1 MKNVSERL
9 ELLERSVVLA
19 GVGGWELDV
28 ESKTIKWDDV
38 MFEVHDLPKDFEV
51 THTNIIALYKSGAD
65 ELAVAYKNAIEFG
78 TPWELEL
85 EMETPKGKRWMR
97 SLGRAHFEN
106 GRCTKLYG
114 ATMDI
119 DKQKRAEDALRSSEE
134 RFRSMIYNNSDIISL
149 VDEKGTLLYQSA
161 SLTQTMQWSENELAG
176 RNFFT
181 LVHPDDLPHVKVLFS
196 EVLSKPGL
204 GPTIRF
210 RLNDKDGGYVHIE
223 ARGNNQLANPHIN
236 ALVVNS
242 RDITETIKAEQELA
256 ESLARAQVLSKYYES
271 IVENKSFYV
280 VKIDLHGNFT
290 FANSHY
296 KNVFGAD
303 DDQMNLSSFEGLG
316 SEEHKVLKEVLEH
329 CITDPSKSQVCI
341 IRRNDNQGNLIS
353 IKWELCA
360 LVEEDGSAKEVQGI
374 GFDVTEQ
381 VETLKETKRLL
392 EVTTVQNSKLRSFA
406 HIISHNIRNHSANL
420 SGLVELLMDSYVEE
434 EKGAYTQLIKASA
447 DNLEKTILD
456 LNKIISINQ
465 ESGVPKETKCLRTE
479 IYKTIQIFSLK
490 ILKLDAD
497 LKIEVDPKF
506 HVRVIPSFLD
516 SVLLNLI
523 DNAFK
528 YRSDDRKT
536 VLTLSAYSEG
546 DYVVLSI
553 SDNGKGID
561 LKQHGSK
568 VFGLYK
574 TFHGNRDARGMG
586 LYIVKSQME
595 DMGGRIELE
604 SEVDQGTTFKV
615 YFKKGLN

>member
-1 MKNVSERL
+1 MNTSERI
-9 ELLERSVVLA
+9 ELLRRSVALA

-51 THTNIIALYKSGAD
+51 THANIIELYKSGAE
-65 ELAVAYKNAIEFG
+65 ELALAYKNAMEFG

-181 LVHPDDLPHVKVLFS
+181 LVHPDDLPHVQMLFR

-210 RLNDKDGGYVHIE
+210 RFNDKNNGYIHIE
-223 ARGNNQLANPHIN
+223 ARGNNQLSNPHIN

-280 VKIDLHGNFT
+280 VKIDLQGNFT

-303 DDQMNLSSFEGLG
+303 DEQMNLSSFEGLG

-329 CITDPSKSQVCI
+329 CFNDPNKSQVCI
-341 IRRNDNQGNLIS
+341 IRRNDNGGNLIS

-360 LVEEDGSAKEVQGI
+360 LIEEDGTAREVQGI

-420 SGLVELLMDSYVEE
+420 SGLVELLMDSSVEE

-465 ESGVPKETKCLRTE
+465 ESGVPKETRCLRTE

-497 LKIEVDPKF
+497 LKIEVDPKLY
-506 HVRVIPSFLD
+506 VRVIPSFLD

-528 YRSDDRKT
+528 YRSDDRRT
-536 VLTLSAYSEG
+536 VLTLSAQSEG

-553 SDNGKGID
+553 IDNGKGID
-561 LKQHGSK
+561 LKQHGTK

-595 DMGGRIELE
+595 DMGGKIEVE
-604 SEVDQGTTFKV
+604 SEVEKGTTFKV

>member
-1 MKNVSERL
+1 MTIAEQN
-9 ELLERSVVLA
+9 ELLRRSVVLA
-19 GVGGWELDV
+19 GVGSWELDLG
-28 ESKTIKWDDV
+28 SKIVTWDEV
-38 MFEVHDLPKDFEV
+38 MFELHDLKGRSEIS
-51 THTNIIALYKSGAD
+51 HTEILELYDTGAD
-65 ELAVAYKNAIEFG
+65 QLSIAYSAAIDKG

-85 EMETPKGKRWMR
+85 EVNTPNGKRWMR

-119 DKQKRAEDALRSSEE
+119 DKQKRIEDNLRSSEE
-134 RFRSMIYNNSDIISL
+134 RFRSLIYNNSDIISL
-149 VDEKGTLLYQSA
+149 IDAKGTMLYQSA

-176 RNFFT
+176 KNFFS
-181 LVHPDDLPHVKVLFS
+181 LIHPDDVPHVMELFKTFI
-196 EVLSKPGL
+196 SKPGL
-204 GPTIRF
+204 GPTVRF
-210 RLNDKDGGYVHIE
+210 RLADKKQGYIHIE

-242 RDITETIKAEQELA
+242 RDITETIRAEQELA
-256 ESLARAQVLSKYYES
+256 ESLALAQVLSKYYES

-280 VKIDLHGNFT
+280 VKIDLQGNFT
-290 FANSHY
+290 FANNHY
-296 KNVFGAD
+296 KNVFGSD
-303 DDQMNLSSFEGLG
+303 DEQMNLSSFEGLG
-316 SEEHKVLKEVLEH
+316 SDEHKVLKEVFQQ
-329 CITDPSKSQVCI
+329 CILKPSVPQVCI
-341 IRRNDNQGNLIS
+341 IRRTDNEGNLIS
-353 IKWELCA
+353 IKWELNA
-360 LVEEDGSAKEVQGI
+360 LQQEDGSVLEVQGI

-420 SGLVELLMDSYVEE
+420 SGLVELLMDSSVEE

-465 ESGVPKETKCLRTE
+465 ESGVPKETRSLRSE

-490 ILKLDAD
+490 ILKLDAE

-506 HVRVIPSFLD
+506 NVRVIPSFLD

-528 YRSDDRKT
+528 YRSDDRKII
-536 VLTLSAYSEG
+536 LTLNAHVEG
-546 DYVVLSI
+546 DYIVLSI
-553 SDNGKGID
+553 TDNGKGID
-561 LKQHGSK
+561 LKQHGGK

-595 DMGGRIELE
+595 DMGGKIELE
-604 SEVDQGTTFKV
+604 SEVNVGTTFKV

>member
-1 MKNVSERL
+1 MTIAEEI
-9 ELLERSVVLA
+9 ELLRRSVILA
-19 GVGGWELDV
+19 GVGSWEFDI
-28 ESKTIKWDDV
+28 ESNTIKWDDV
-38 MFEVHDLPKDFEV
+38 MFEVHHLPRTFEV
-51 THTNIIALYKSGAD
+51 THANIIALYKSGA
-65 ELAVAYKNAIEFG
+65 EQLAIAYESAIKTG

-85 EMETPKGKRWMR
+85 EMETPRGKRWVR
-97 SLGRAHFEN
+97 SLGRAHFEQ

-119 DKQKRAEDALRSSEE
+119 DNQKRAEQTLRASEE
-134 RFRSMIYNNSDIISL
+134 RFRSLIYNNSDIISL
-149 VDEKGTLLYQSA
+149 IDAKGTMLYQSA

-176 RNFFT
+176 KNFFS
-181 LVHPDDLPHVKVLFS
+181 LIHPDDVPHVMELFKTFI
-196 EVLSKPGL
+196 SKPGL
-204 GPTIRF
+204 GPTVRF
-210 RLNDKDGGYVHIE
+210 RLADKKQGYIHIE

-242 RDITETIKAEQELA
+242 RDITETIRAEQELA
-256 ESLARAQVLSKYYES
+256 ESLALAQVLSKYYES

-280 VKIDLHGNFT
+280 VKIDLQGNFT
-290 FANSHY
+290 FANNHY
-296 KNVFGAD
+296 KNVFGSD
-303 DDQMNLSSFEGLG
+303 DEQMNLSSFEGLG
-316 SEEHKVLKEVLEH
+316 SDEHKVLKEVFQQ
-329 CITDPSKSQVCI
+329 CILKPSVPQVCI
-341 IRRNDNQGNLIS
+341 IRRTDNEGNLIS
-353 IKWELCA
+353 IKWELNA
-360 LVEEDGSAKEVQGI
+360 LQQEDGSVLEVQGI

-420 SGLVELLMDSYVEE
+420 SGLVELLMDSSVEE

-465 ESGVPKETKCLRTE
+465 ESGVPKETRSLRSE

-490 ILKLDAD
+490 ILKLDAE

-506 HVRVIPSFLD
+506 NVRVIPSFLD

-528 YRSDDRKT
+528 YRSDERKII
-536 VLTLSAYSEG
+536 LTLNAHVEG
-546 DYVVLSI
+546 DYIVLSI
-553 SDNGKGID
+553 TDNGKGID
-561 LKQHGSK
+561 LKQHGGK

-595 DMGGRIELE
+595 DMGGKIELE
-604 SEVDQGTTFKV
+604 SEVNVGTTFKV

>member
-1 MKNVSERL
+1 VKDISEQI
-9 ELLERSVVLA
+9 ELLRRSVVLA
-19 GVGGWELDV
+19 GVGSWELDV
-28 ESKTIKWDDV
+28 ESKTIVWDDI
-38 MFEVHDLPKDFEV
+38 MYEMHDLPRNFNVNRISILE
-51 THTNIIALYKSGAD
+51 LYKSGAQ
-65 ELAVAYKNAIEFG
+65 ELVTAYKNAIRLG
-78 TPWELEL
+78 LPWELEI
-85 EMETPKGKRWMR
+85 EMETPKGKRWMK

-106 GRCTKLYG
+106 NRCTKLYG
-114 ATMDI
+114 ASMDI
-119 DKQKRAEDALRSSEE
+119 DKQKRAEDALRASEE
-134 RFRSMIYNNSDIISL
+134 RFRSLIYNNSDIISL

-176 RNFFT
+176 KNFFS
-181 LVHPDDLPHVKVLFS
+181 LVHPDDITHVQLLFK

-204 GPTIRF
+204 GPTLRF
-210 RLNDKDGGYVHIE
+210 RFNDRNGGYIHIE
-223 ARGNNQLANPHIN
+223 ARGNNQISNPHIR

-256 ESLARAQVLSKYYES
+256 ESIARAQVLSKYYES

-280 VKIDLHGNFT
+280 VKIDSKGNFT

-296 KNVFGAD
+296 RNVFGSD
-303 DDQMNLSSFEGLG
+303 DQQMNLSSFEGLG
-316 SEEHKVLKEVLEH
+316 FEEHKVLKDVLEQ
-329 CITDPSKSQVCI
+329 CIKDPAKSQVCI
-341 IRRNDNQGNLIS
+341 IRRNDNEGNLIS

-360 LVEEDGSAKEVQGI
+360 LMDENGSASEVQGI

-420 SGLVELLMDSYVEE
+420 SGLVELLMDSSVEE

-497 LKIEVDPKF
+497 LKIEVDPNLL
-506 HVRVIPSFLD
+506 VRVIPSFLD

-528 YRSDDRKT
+528 YRSEERKT
-536 VLTLSAYSEG
+536 VLTLSAHLED
-546 DYVVLSI
+546 DYIVLLI
-553 SDNGKGID
+553 ADNGKGID

-604 SEVDQGTTFKV
+604 SEVDRGTAFKV
-615 YFKKGLN
+615 YFKKG